1 MGTTVIEAPRA
12 PRTRSIAWRAGALK
26 GLVPWLSPWL
36 VPLAVLALWQLSAQ
50 VGWLSTRVLPAPS
63 AVARAAWELALS
75 GELWRH
81 LVVSTGRAFLGFAIG
96 GGLGLL
102 LGLLTGSQRWAETA
116 LDTTLQML
124 RNIPPLA
131 LIPLVILWFGIDETA
146 KLFLVALGVF
156 FPVYL
161 NTFHGIRGVDHDL
174 IEMARSY
181 GLRGWALYRRVILPG
196 ATASIL
202 VGLRFSLGLMWVL
215 LIVAETISAQSG
227 IGYMTMNA
235 REFLQTDV
243 VLVGILIYALL
254 GKLADLAA
262 QALERAWLR
271 WHPGYQ
277 P

>member
-1 MGTTVIEAPRA
+1 MGAARKA
-12 PRTRSIAWRAGALK
+12 GGAL
-26 GLVPWLSPWL
+26 LPWLLPVLIL
-36 VPLAVLALWQLSAQ
+36 VVWQLSAQ
-50 VGWLSTRVLPAPS
+50 WGWLSTRVLPAPS
-63 AVARAAWELALS
+63 AVARAAWELSAS
-75 GELWRH
+75 GELWQH
-81 LVVSTGRAFLGFAIG
+81 LGVSTRRALLGFAIG
-96 GGLGLL
+96 GGLGLA
-102 LGLLTGSQRWAETA
+102 LGLITGSWRWAETA

-124 RNIPPLA
+124 RNVPALA
-131 LIPLVILWFGIDETA
+131 LIPLVILWFGIDESA

-161 NTFHGIRGVDHDL
+161 NTFHGIRHVDRDL

-202 VGLRFSLGLMWVL
+202 VGLRFSLGLMWVM
-215 LIVAETISAQSG
+215 LIVAETLSAQAG

-254 GKLADLAA
+254 GKGADILAH
-262 QALERAWLR
+262 ALERTWLR

-277 P
+277 A